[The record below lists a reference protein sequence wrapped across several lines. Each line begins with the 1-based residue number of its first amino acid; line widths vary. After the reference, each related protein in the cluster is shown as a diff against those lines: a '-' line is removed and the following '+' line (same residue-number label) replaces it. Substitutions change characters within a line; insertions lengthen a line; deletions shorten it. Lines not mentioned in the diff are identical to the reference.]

1 MQTGRSTRDGSG
13 FKAGVGCG
21 ITGSGG
27 GRATISAGS
36 AGSTAAASQQNSV
49 DDAGALDVLDVAL
62 TKAHSSGLGADETFA
77 ALLRALVPPLTPKAN
92 ATTRLGR
99 C

>member
-1 MQTGRSTRDGSG
+1 MQTGRSTRDG
-13 FKAGVGCG
+13 
-21 ITGSGG
+21 
-27 GRATISAGS
+27 AGS
-36 AGSTAAASQQNSV
+36 AGSTTAASRPQNSV
-49 DDAGALDVLDVAL
+49 GDAGALDVLDVAL

-92 ATTRLGR
+92 ATTGLGR